1 MRSRDRL
8 AGLGLMLLTGGV
20 FTFSALAE
28 PFDIPSNRDGST
40 VTGIV
45 TANFDPANGVV
56 PFPTNL
62 LLSGTTDL
70 TLNIPVED
78 PNDFSNPRVAMN
90 ALDGFSTVA
99 PWTTTFSVPL
109 DPSSV
114 QPGRNVQVFEVSL
127 TSPGGAVTGVE
138 RRLRPGRDYTAV
150 LASPT
155 TLAVIPLQPLDPLT
169 TYMVVLTDGLNDTDG
184 NDVTP
189 SQTYFLAKRTD
200 SLVDANGSSTEPLL
214 PDATARALEPLRQ
227 LVNSQEAAAASKG
240 MSPQRIVLSWT
251 ATTQSTFHVLGALRS
266 VIEPAESL
274 LAPSGQNTSIAG
286 LPGLA
291 DIYFGRMDMP
301 YYLDAPTP
309 DNPDPTQILN
319 TFWEAAPGAYIPPFN
334 AFGLDPT
341 STHVTA
347 YNPFPEV
354 EAVYPIPVLIT
365 VPNQNSGH
373 SKPASGWPVVIFQHG
388 ITRNRMDALAV
399 ADTLALAGFAVV
411 AIDLP
416 LHGITQR
423 AALLYGGNVPPPL
436 RATERTFNV
445 DLIDNETG
453 APGPD
458 GKIDPSGE
466 FFVNLASLLTTRDN
480 ARQAAAD
487 ISVLAETVPTMDI
500 NQDGQ
505 PDFDGS
511 RVHFVGL
518 SNGGI
523 VGIPALAVE
532 PRINAAVLSAVG
544 GGLAN
549 LLEASPT
556 FGPQIREGLRR
567 GAGLE
572 PGTAD
577 YRAYFVAAQTVI
589 DSADPINFGELAAQR
604 HPVLLH
610 EIVGGPES
618 PPDQVVPNSVPGA
631 PLSGTE
637 PLIRVMGLDAI
648 TGSVQDPDGVR
659 GAVRFITGSHGSL
672 IDPSTSP
679 ATTVEMQTQMASMV
693 ASDGRAVQVADP
705 SVIQTGN

>member
-114 QPGRNVQVFEVSL
+114 QPGRHVQVFEVSL

-189 SQTYFLAKRTD
+189 SQTYFLAKRTE
-200 SLVDANGSSTEPLL
+200 SLVDANGNSTEPLL

-227 LVNSQEAAAASKG
+227 LVNSQEAAAVSMG
-240 MSPQRIVLSWT
+240 TSRQRIVLSWT

-274 LAPSGQNTSIAG
+274 LGPSGRDTSVAG

-319 TFWEAAPGAYIPPFN
+319 TFWQAEPGAFVPPFDG
-334 AFGLDPT
+334 FGLDPT
-341 STHVTA
+341 STHITA
-347 YNPFPEV
+347 FNPFPRV
-354 EAVYPIPVLIT
+354 KTVFPIPVLIT
-365 VPNQNSGH
+365 VPNESSGH
-373 SKPASGWPVVIFQHG
+373 SKPDAGWPVVIYQHG
-388 ITRNRMDALAV
+388 ITRSRVDALAV

-416 LHGITQR
+416 LHGVTQR
-423 AALLYGGNVPPPL
+423 AALLYAGNVPTPL

-458 GKIDPSGE
+458 RIFDPSGTH
-466 FFVNLASLLTTRDN
+466 FINLTNLLNSRDN
-480 ARQAAAD
+480 VRQAAAD
-487 ISVLAETVPTMDI
+487 ISVLAETIPTMDI

-505 PDFDGS
+505 PDFDGA
-511 RVHFVGL
+511 RVHFVGQ
-518 SNGGI
+518 SMGGI
-523 VGIPALAVE
+523 AGVPALAVE
-532 PRINAAVLSAVG
+532 PLIGAAVLSAPG
-544 GGLAN
+544 GGIAN
-549 LLEASPT
+549 MLEASPT
-556 FGPQIREGLRR
+556 FGPRIRAGLQQA
-567 GAGLE
+567 AGLE

-577 YRAYFVAAQTVI
+577 YQAFFVAAQTVV
-589 DSADPINFGELAAQR
+589 DSADPINFGAQAAAR
-604 HPVLLH
+604 HPTLLH
-610 EIVGGPES
+610 EVVGSDTS
-618 PPDQVVPNSVPGA
+618 PPDQVVPNAVPGA

-648 TGSVQDPDGVR
+648 TGPVQDPNGVR
-659 GAVRFITGSHGSL
+659 GVVRFIAGEHGSL
-672 IDPSTSP
+672 LNPGPSM

-693 ASDGRAVQVADP
+693 ASGGRAVQVADP